1 MGAETLPLWL
11 FWIYSQMYENY
22 FATKQFLK
30 SGEYL
35 LDKENR
41 LFYNE
46 NVRGS
51 VWGRMIRPA
60 CRCIA
65 ILTGT
70 CKETTG
76 IRESVFESRI

>member
-1 MGAETLPLWL
+1 MGAETLPLWLL

-22 FATKQFLK
+22 FATSNSQK

-51 VWGRMIRPA
+51 VW
-60 CRCIA
+60 
-65 ILTGT
+65 
-70 CKETTG
+70 
-76 IRESVFESRI
+76 VQ

>member
-1 MGAETLPLWL
+1 MGAETLPLWLL

-22 FATKQFLK
+22 FATKQFSK

-51 VWGRMIRPA
+51 VW
-60 CRCIA
+60 
-65 ILTGT
+65 
-70 CKETTG
+70 
-76 IRESVFESRI
+76 VQ

>member
-11 FWIYSQMYENY
+11 LFGFTARCTKIILLQSNSQ
-22 FATKQFLK
+22 K

-51 VWGRMIRPA
+51 VWV
-60 CRCIA
+60 
-65 ILTGT
+65 
-70 CKETTG
+70 E
-76 IRESVFESRI
+76 